1 MLDEERPLSVVGW
14 GSKISENLAA
24 FPHVGC
30 ISMCWVLAGVNPG
43 PPPPWYSHERL
54 MNLAILP
61 PSPEL
66 NPAGGGTYLGTALG
80 GHTFFL
86 SMESVRQASRPLPAP
101 RLHPRVIFFGPGRWP
116 WPCCFWRPARPERF
130 TEVSWTLGSYRR
142 LRLLPLGPVCPEAPH
157 RAGFAC
163 GSRPCR
169 EAAAGANRAA
179 LLAG

>member
-1 MLDEERPLSVVGW
+1 
-14 GSKISENLAA
+14 
-24 FPHVGC
+24 
-30 ISMCWVLAGVNPG
+30 
-43 PPPPWYSHERL
+43 

-66 NPAGGGTYLGTALG
+66 NPAGGYLSG
-80 GHTFFL
+80 GCPWRTHFL

-157 RAGFAC
+157 RAGFVC
-163 GSRPCR
+163 GPRPWR
-169 EAAAGANRAA
+169 EAGPGPTWRLSSPAECLPRPPEWREKGLFSALCGRRATWREDVWLWGVCA
-179 LLAG
+179 ILSSQR